1 MPDYLAAV
9 LLEAGL
15 ASSTPPRIEGQ
26 AIMTIF
32 RDHHGAAQVA
42 GTFKS
47 GDERLQDLTDGAE
60 WLFEYEGVAFEGDR
74 GCVIRALVSVLHGK
88 DELHEVEANAE
99 PIIVRWL
106 D

>member
-1 MPDYLAAV
+1 MPDYLPAV

-15 ASSTPPRIEGQ
+15 ESSTPPRIVGE

-42 GTFKS
+42 GTFRS
-47 GDERLQDLTDGAE
+47 DDERLQDLTNGSE
-60 WLFEYEGVAFEGDR
+60 RLFEYEGTAFEGDR
-74 GCVIRALVSVLHGK
+74 GCEIRALVSVLYGE
-88 DELHEVEANAE
+88 DGLHELEASAE
-99 PIIVRWL
+99 PVIVRCL